1 MVQWINLNR
10 NNRPVLACQYVLYL
24 VYEKTGL
31 ILLSLVGVTKA
42 GREAD
47 DIRLGLKKLKILY
60 RLDYSD
66 FKFA

>member
-10 NNRPVLACQYVLYL
+10 NNRSVLACQYVLYI
-24 VYEKTGL
+24 VYEKTGH
-31 ILLSLVGVTKA
+31 ILLPLVGVTKA

-47 DIRLGLKKLKILY
+47 DIRVGLKNFKILY

>member
-1 MVQWINLNR
+1 M
-10 NNRPVLACQYVLYL
+10 LACQYVLYI
-24 VYEKTGL
+24 VYEKSGH
-31 ILLSLVGVTKA
+31 ILLPLVGVTKV

-47 DIRLGLKKLKILY
+47 DIRLGLKNLKILY